1 MKLRNTTTLVAQQDI
16 GVNFGARLKLKGAI
30 NTVIAVRRAN
40 EMHNTGPLS
49 TAVHPIS
56 TAVYPIDSQDDQMEE
71 MAEEEY
77 CDAQLEE
84 EVVRMEIVPEVS
96 VSNIDERRSS
106 AIAAEDEDL

>member
-1 MKLRNTTTLVAQQDI
+1 MKLRNTKTLVAQQDT

-30 NTVIAVRRAN
+30 HTVIAVRRMN
-40 EMHNTGPLS
+40 EMYNTGPLS

-56 TAVYPIDSQDDQMEE
+56 TAVHPIDSQDDQMEE

-84 EVVRMEIVPEVS
+84 EAVRMEIVPEVS
-96 VSNIDERRSS
+96 VSNTDERRSS